1 MLVVVVRSH
10 DIEGRVY
17 VSVCVVLAGPRAKV
31 DEENR
36 EIELEFGEKEAKRKD
51 KVKVSSGGKVV

>member
-1 MLVVVVRSH
+1 MLVIVVGSH

-17 VSVCVVLAGPRAKV
+17 VSVCVVLAGPTAEV
-31 DEENR
+31 DEEKR